1 MSIADAQTMN
11 CQARGWKWEGGDWR
25 TAASIARR
33 IGRSIAVDL
42 PTAYLGAANRWRQER
57 KAISHLQSLDDH
69 LLKDIGVNRC
79 EIAAKVRG
87 PKAGRRCAWDTPDG
101 TRPSQRRR
109 KMVLIPLLLVAG
121 ILSGCSNGTWD
132 ARNGI
137 FTLPFGA
144 ASAPRVTDRS
154 ATALAIPPGLDR
166 GRGFLVQEAQIF
178 PATDLSQ

>member
-1 MSIADAQTMN
+1 MSIADAQTVIF
-11 CQARGWKWEGGDWR
+11 QVRGWKWEGGDWR
-25 TAASIARR
+25 TAASITGR

-42 PTAYLGAANRWRQER
+42 PTAYLGAAVRRRQER

-69 LLKDIGVNRC
+69 LLNDIGVYRS
-79 EIAAKVRG
+79 EIATKVRG

-121 ILSGCSNGTWD
+121 ILSGCGQGKWD
-132 ARNGI
+132 ARNGV

-144 ASAPRVTDRS
+144 ASAPRVTGHT
-154 ATALAIPPGLDR
+154 AT
-166 GRGFLVQEAQIF
+166 VQGSRFEMTRRAN
-178 PATDLSQ
+178 AAHSS